1 MFELKLEKA
10 GLEQLGQVLAFID
23 EHLEEMGCPLKT
35 QMQIDIAVEE
45 VYVNIAN
52 YAYAPETGPARIQLE
67 PAPDRSEVTI
77 SFFDRGSPFD
87 PLAKEDPDITL
98 SAEERQIGGLGIYMV
113 KQSMDNV
120 HYIRENDI
128 NILIITKKL

>member
-10 GLEQLGQVLAFID
+10 GLQQLGQVLAFID
-23 EHLEEMGCPLKT
+23 EHLEAMGCPLKT
-35 QMQIDIAVEE
+35 QMQIDIAAEE

-52 YAYAPETGPARIQLE
+52 YAYAPDTGPARICLE
-67 PAPDRSEVTI
+67 PAPDQSAVTI
-77 SFFDRGSPFD
+77 TFFDRGIPFD

-113 KQSMDNV
+113 KQSMDDV
-120 HYIRENDI
+120 RYIRENDL
-128 NILIITKKL
+128 NILSITKKL